1 MAVTNNEVIGVS
13 ECGVCGQQATYHVQR
28 RGKGNRL
35 VYKRCPKD
43 GERGCTA
50 SQNSGLEKQL
60 IFKYDLK
67 PRQGFEEFSI
77 DALPA
82 GYEHLYRFTD
92 RGAPIGC
99 EQPEEPSGDAV
110 PEPKREPEKEPNEQP
125 KEAGN
130 AGVLGLL
137 VLGVVST
144 VVVIAKAARGG
155 A

>member
-1 MAVTNNEVIGVS
+1 MATTNNETVGYIA
-13 ECGVCGQQATYHVQR
+13 CGDCGERGSLHMTK
-28 RGKGNRL
+28 RGKGRL
-35 VYKRCPKD
+35 LYKRC
-43 GERGCTA
+43 GCGCDQRTGVKV
-50 SQNSGLEKQL
+50 QEKWRREMEPL
-60 IFKYDLK
+60 N
-67 PRQGFEEFSI
+67 GFE
-77 DALPA
+77 DMKL
-82 GYEHLYRFTD
+82 
-92 RGAPIGC
+92 
-99 EQPEEPSGDAV
+99 EPLEPDGIKV